1 MINGVDIVAIF
12 PLQFAVGDTAAGGT
26 HIAEVVFIRI
36 HMCLPLSFSA
46 DTEQKMLRF
55 VAGAASFPL
64 EVAVICM
71 VTANIANSIFHAFMC
86 SRLCFIVILAA
97 VTFGIVG
104 SFSFMPTVVVKRVQD
119 AHTALEAV
127 SVVIHFPMKT
137 PTAKVTERILV
148 RFIVKA
154 GNIFPTGVTV
164 VIKIVI
170 LTNVL
175 LCVDVQ
181 PRSGQQRQHHA

>member
-1 MINGVDIVAIF
+1 
-12 PLQFAVGDTAAGGT
+12 
-26 HIAEVVFIRI
+26 
-36 HMCLPLSFSA
+36 
-46 DTEQKMLRF
+46 
-55 VAGAASFPL
+55 
-64 EVAVICM
+64 M
-71 VTANIANSIFHAFMC
+71 VPANVANSIFHAFMC

-104 SFSFMPTVVVKRVQD
+104 SFSSMPTVVVKRVQD

-137 PTAKVTERILV
+137 PAAKVTERILV
-148 RFIVKA
+148 RFVVKA

-175 LCVDVQ
+175 LRVDVQ